1 MKKSSLTLL
10 ATVAFILAIAWVARS
25 QTNDRLQGAAP
36 NAAIMAKLREIV
48 TIRERQFESF
58 KVLLTS
64 GRAPMD
70 DMAEIALVEAK
81 LRLAREQRQ
90 QEAVAA
96 ELRNL
101 VAAHQRRLKL
111 VEAAAR
117 DRLPPG
123 DADRVRADLLEAEIR
138 LLREEK

>member
-1 MKKSSLTLL
+1 
-10 ATVAFILAIAWVARS
+10 
-25 QTNDRLQGAAP
+25 
-36 NAAIMAKLREIV
+36 
-48 TIRERQFESF
+48 
-58 KVLLTS
+58 
-64 GRAPMD
+64 MD
-70 DMAEIALVEAK
+70 DMAEIDLVEAR

-90 QEAVAA
+90 QAAVAA

-111 VEAAAR
+111 VEAATR

-123 DADRVRADLLEAEIR
+123 AVDPVRADLLEAEIR